1 MAKLAIAKS
10 FTLPMAEVSSLA
22 LREVASRRELCAV
35 GDESSCIVIA
45 SLNDDGDITGVRTI
59 DVRSLI
65 DEDARGEWEG
75 LAADG
80 AGNLYVLQE
89 SGRLLAFNAK
99 LDALLGVLQLPSYRG
114 NSGAEGVL
122 LLRNGHVLI
131 LQEKQPARLVEV
143 GPRGAASSG
152 IHPGLFEP
160 EVFPWPAE
168 NAVFEELQSW
178 SVELDDISDV
188 AVRDGR
194 LFLVSDADNCIAE
207 IESTL
212 PAEGGEATVLE
223 RWKLDKKT
231 RKAEGL
237 LMLAGCTPL
246 IASDKPEGE
255 PNLFWLEPLG

>member
-1 MAKLAIAKS
+1 MAKLAVVKS

-22 LREVASRRELCAV
+22 LREVASQREICAV

-45 SLNDDGDITGVRTI
+45 SLSAQGEITSVRTV

-65 DEDARGEWEG
+65 DEEACGEWEG

-80 AGNLYVLQE
+80 AGNLFVLQE
-89 SGRLLAFNAK
+89 RGRLLAFNANV
-99 LDALLGVLQLPSYRG
+99 DVLLGVLQLPAYRG

-122 LLRNGHVLI
+122 LLRNGHLLI

-143 GPRGAASSG
+143 GPRGAASIG
-152 IHPGLFEP
+152 INAGLFEP
-160 EVFPWPAE
+160 ETFPWPAE
-168 NAVFEELQSW
+168 NAVYEELQSW

-188 AVRDGR
+188 AVSEGR
-194 LFLVSDADNCIAE
+194 LFLVSDASKCIAE

-212 PAEGGEATVLE
+212 PAEGGEARVLE
-223 RWKLDKKT
+223 RWKLEKQTK
-231 RKAEGL
+231 KAEGL
-237 LMLAGCTPL
+237 VLLGSTPL
-246 IASDKPEGE
+246 VASDKREGE

>member
-1 MAKLAIAKS
+1 MAKLAILKS

-22 LREVASRRELCAV
+22 LRAVGSQRELCAV

-45 SLNDDGDITGVRTI
+45 SLGDQGEITSVRTI

-65 DEDARGEWEG
+65 AEEACGEWEG

-89 SGRLLAFNAK
+89 RGRLIAFNAQV
-99 LDALLGVLQLPSYRG
+99 DTLLGVLELPTHEG

-122 LLRNGHVLI
+122 LLRNGHLLV
-131 LQEKQPARLVEV
+131 LQEKRPARLVEV

-152 IHPGLFEP
+152 IHAGLFEP
-160 EVFPWPAE
+160 ESFPWPTPDT
-168 NAVFEELQSW
+168 VFEELQSW
-178 SVELDDISDV
+178 SVELEDISDV

-194 LFLVSDADNCIAE
+194 LFLVSDASKCIAE

-212 PAEGGEATVLE
+212 PAEGGEARVLE
-223 RWKLDKKT
+223 RWKLDKETK
-231 RKAEGL
+231 KAEGL
-237 LMLAGCTPL
+237 VMLGSTPMV
-246 IASDKPEGE
+246 ASDKLEGE
-255 PNLFWLEPLG
+255 PNLFWLEQLG